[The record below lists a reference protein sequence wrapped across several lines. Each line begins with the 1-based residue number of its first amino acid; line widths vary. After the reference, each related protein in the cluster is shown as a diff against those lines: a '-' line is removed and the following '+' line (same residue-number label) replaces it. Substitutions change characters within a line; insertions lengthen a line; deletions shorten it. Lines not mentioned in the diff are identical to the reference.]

1 MNEFKLFDRIINGD
15 LRPHLKVYDNE
26 EGLKNLEKEIFST
39 EITVTKDFPDNLL
52 QNFPKFAFGLKDGDE
67 VELIL
72 DQEGE
77 TPRLTIRG
85 VPNEGK
91 EDLINIDIP
100 PPPDAKSELF
110 LTIITLEFE
119 RIKKAITKQFEDA
132 GDQQAI
138 SFYATRN
145 IQLAKKIARDAFLL
159 KKKLQHKENDDWDNP
174 NVFIIEAAKK
184 HLVYLITELQILFH
198 PINNSAIQYEGE
210 LEDELFEGH
219 HSSLMAKVNSM
230 SREINEKHIE
240 KLYNELGVDPT
251 LHQKR
256 DLFLKKL
263 TEQLGRMKAFQ
274 KERGFTNGH
283 DQDMKRLYEKELGKI
298 LAELYTQEVFNP
310 AVTGL
315 LEKYEHG
322 LQLITALRLDG
333 HSMEYNALTN
343 TDFFNRI
350 QYQLDTWKELIHLSY
365 SAPVKENICKDLQ
378 NTLITIQSRKHLALS
393 EDQWNDYMC
402 DLLRAQKYYIADQSR
417 NGRSGSRNKT
427 KIQSGELDI
436 TIRDM
441 ANNGNIKTIIETVK
455 ISSCGSKDSTIKDH
469 IEKLLTRYDTSGNEE
484 SFIVILSYSR
494 QFLKTWN
501 AYKKYVTE
509 IVFQNSNGITDLK
522 TGSGK
527 SDLKVGYSTMDRF
540 GKSIRLYHLFL
551 NMHIG

>member
-1 MNEFKLFDRIINGD
+1 M
-15 LRPHLKVYDNE
+15 YDNE
-26 EGLKNLEKEIFST
+26 EGLKNLEREIFST
-39 EITVTKDFPDNLL
+39 EITVAKDFPDNLL
-52 QNFPKFAFGLKDGDE
+52 QHFPKFAFGLKDGDE

-77 TPRLTIRG
+77 TPRLTIKEI
-85 VPNEGK
+85 PNEAE

-119 RIKKAITKQFEDA
+119 SIKRAITKQFENA
-132 GDQQAI
+132 SDQQAI

-159 KKKLQHKENDDWDNP
+159 KKKLQHTENDDWDNP
-174 NVFIIEAAKK
+174 NVFIIEATKK

-219 HSSLMAKVNSM
+219 HSSMMAKVNSM
-230 SREINEKHIE
+230 SREINEKYIE
-240 KLYNELGVDPT
+240 KLYHELGGDPT
-251 LHQKR
+251 LAQKR

-263 TEQLGRMKAFQ
+263 TEQLARIKALQ
-274 KERGFTNGH
+274 KERGFTNRH

-298 LAELYTQEVFNP
+298 LAEQYTEEVFNP

-315 LEKYEHG
+315 LEKYEHS
-322 LQLITALRLDG
+322 LQLITELRLDG
-333 HSMEYNALTN
+333 NSIAYNALAT
-343 TDFFNRI
+343 TDFFKKI

-393 EDQWNDYMC
+393 EDQWNDYIC

-417 NGRSGSRNKT
+417 SGRSGGRNKG

-436 TIRDM
+436 TIRDL
-441 ANNGNIKTIIETVK
+441 ANNGNVKTIIETVK

-469 IEKLLTRYDTSGNEE
+469 IDKLLTRYDTSGNEE
-484 SFIVILSYSR
+484 SFIVILSYAR

-501 AYKKYVTE
+501 AYKKHVAE
-509 IVFQNSNGITDLK
+509 VVFQNSNAMTDLEAEI
-522 TGSGK
+522 GK
-527 SDLKVGYSTMDRF
+527 SDLKVGYSTIVRF

-551 NMHIG
+551 NMYIG